1 MISIFAG
8 IDFSMF
14 YLVASEHAFQFF
26 DNIVT
31 VTLGN
36 TSTNWEFWLADFSKK
51 NWFVPKLVALWFRI
65 VKNVFKFVFS
75 HNNRL
80 KQTN

>member
-36 TSTNWEFWLADFSKK
+36 TSTKLGILTCWFKK
-51 NWFVPKLVALWFRI
+51 KKLICA
-65 VKNVFKFVFS
+65 
-75 HNNRL
+75 
-80 KQTN
+80 